1 MTLINQKKAMPLWLG
16 VILICTLN
24 FAHAGTPLTD
34 YFKDTWSTQEGLPHN
49 SINAIAQTSDGY
61 LWFATWEGVARY
73 NGRDFRFFERST
85 KTGIL
90 DSGTRTLISDDN
102 NGLWIAGARGG
113 ITYHQDNQWQPQLT
127 AQGMVNHLLKD
138 RSGNIWVAVE
148 GLGVFYRPK
157 PSTDVDSTEEVWVLK
172 NLSAYQLLEDTKGR
186 VWAATDKGLF
196 QLNGQNKQE
205 VLAPYGLSKL
215 HVYSIL
221 EMHDKSLLVATDR
234 GAYTIKDNQATLL
247 HPNLAGEAITT
258 LMQDSESNLWLGT
271 ISKGILRV
279 SKGHIETLN
288 TQSGLPNNRVLSIL
302 QDLEG
307 SIWIG
312 TNGGL
317 MRLRKAPF
325 TTWTKKRNLVGN
337 YIRSVIDVDSE
348 SVLVGSSEGLSL
360 ITNNVALDAR
370 LNSGRPVSVL
380 SFAKRREGG
389 IWVGTYLNGLM
400 LWKDKR
406 LLHHLDHDNGLP
418 SDEVRA
424 ILEDS
429 HNNLWIGTTDG
440 LVRQDASGQQ
450 RIFTRDD
457 GLPGNY
463 IMALTEDDRGQ
474 IWVGTGV
481 GVAKLT
487 SNGFEIVPIN
497 SQEGAEYAF
506 GFWVEPGYVWIA
518 TDRGLVRYNQKNEE
532 LSLVGRRS
540 GLPIDKL
547 FQVIYDGTNGL
558 WLTSNRGIW
567 RVDYHAAHAVAD
579 GRQSEIAFEHF
590 SESDGLAS
598 AQANGGSNPAA
609 VAMDNGKLWFAT
621 AKGVAMIDS
630 STISQ
635 KNTALLPLTIESISA
650 DGRDVSANQK
660 SVLPAGTN
668 RVVFTY
674 AGLGYVMSSRIE
686 YRTCLVGFEDTWAS
700 RGKNTIAE
708 YTNLAPG
715 EYQFLVSARYPYSD
729 WNTADRVYKF
739 TILPHFWQRLEVQIG
754 VALLILVI
762 LAGSLRWRFQQLQKN
777 ELRLKA
783 LVEKQTY
790 DLRQQSEDFQ
800 RQANEDELTGLPNR
814 RAFDL
819 WLSEG
824 FVQAKQQQ
832 TSLILVIMDIDHFK
846 KINDHYSHLIGD
858 QAIKSLAAQLQLIAS
873 NQVHVAR
880 WGGEEFTL
888 VIEGVD
894 DIDIAA
900 YCDNIRQSIET
911 FDYSDIATDLKMTV
925 SMGVAFVNNV
935 ESYQDLLRLADQA
948 LYRAKE
954 RGRNRVEIWHQ

>member
-138 RSGNIWVAVE
+138 SSGDTWVAVE

-157 PSTDVDSTEEVWVLK
+157 PSAVGGSTEDIWVLQ
-172 NLSAYQLLEDTKGR
+172 NLSAYRLLEDTKGR

-271 ISKGILRV
+271 ISKGILRF

-440 LVRQDASGQQ
+440 LVRLDASGQQ

-518 TDRGLVRYNQKNEE
+518 TDRGLVRYNQKSEE
-532 LSLVGRRS
+532 LSLVGRRA
-540 GLPIDKL
+540 GLPIDKF

-609 VAMDNGKLWFAT
+609 VAMENGKLWFAT

-954 RGRNRVEIWHQ
+954 RGRNRIEIWQQ

>member
-1 MTLINQKKAMPLWLG
+1 MTLINPQKVMPLWLG
-16 VILICTLN
+16 IVLICTFN
-24 FAHAGTPLTD
+24 VAHANTPVAD

-73 NGRDFRFFERST
+73 NGRDFRFFERSA

-90 DSGTRTLISDDN
+90 DSGIRTLISDDN
-102 NGLWIAGARGG
+102 NGLWVAGARGG
-113 ITYHQDNQWQPQLT
+113 ITYHQDDHWQPQP
-127 AQGMVNHLLKD
+127 AARGMVNHLLKD
-138 RSGNIWVAVE
+138 RSGNVWVAVE

-157 PSTDVDSTEEVWVLK
+157 PSIDVDSTEEVWVLK
-172 NLSAYQLLEDTKGR
+172 NLSVYRLLEDTKGQI
-186 VWAATDKGLF
+186 WAATDNGLF
-196 QLNGQNKQE
+196 KLNRDNTQE
-205 VLAPYGLSKL
+205 VLAQYGLSKL
-215 HVYSIL
+215 HIYSIL
-221 EMHDKSLLVATDR
+221 ETQNTGLLVATNR
-234 GAYTIKDNQATLL
+234 GAYTIKDDKISLL
-247 HPNLAGEAITT
+247 HPSLAGEAITT
-258 LMQDSESNLWLGT
+258 LMEDDEKDLWLGT
-271 ISKGILRV
+271 VSKGVMRFD
-279 SKGHIETLN
+279 KGHIETLN

-325 TTWTKKRNLVGN
+325 TTWTKKRALVGD
-337 YIRSVIDVDSE
+337 YVRSVIDVDAE

-360 ITNNVALDAR
+360 IRNNTAHEAR
-370 LNSGRPVSVL
+370 LNSGSPISVL

-400 LWKDKR
+400 LWKDNQ
-406 LLHHLDHDNGLP
+406 LSHYLNYVSGLP

-429 HNNLWIGTTDG
+429 HNNLWIGTTNG
-440 LVRQDASGQQ
+440 LVQKTASGQQ
-450 RIFTRDD
+450 RLFTRDD
-457 GLPGNY
+457 GLPDNY
-463 IMALTEDDRGQ
+463 IMALTEDDQGQ

-518 TDRGLVRYNQKNEE
+518 TDRGLIRYSQEDGQ
-532 LSLVGRRS
+532 LGLVGRRS

-579 GRQSEIAFEHF
+579 GRQNKIAFEHF

-621 AKGVAMIDS
+621 AKGVAMVNS

-635 KNTALLPLTIESISA
+635 KNTAHLPITIESISA
-650 DGRDVSANQK
+650 DGHVLLANK
-660 SVLPAGTN
+660 KNVLPAGTN
-668 RVVFTY
+668 RVVFNY

-686 YRTCLVGFEDTWAS
+686 YRTRLVGFESTWAS

-715 EYQFLVSARYPYSD
+715 QYQFLVSARYPYSD
-729 WNTADRVYKF
+729 WNSADQIYEI

-754 VALLILVI
+754 VALLILII
-762 LAGSLRWRFQQLQKN
+762 LAGSLRWRFKQLQKN
-777 ELRLKA
+777 ELRLQA

-846 KINDHYSHLIGD
+846 KINDHYSHLVGD

-873 NQVHVAR
+873 QQVHVAR

-894 DIDIAA
+894 DINIAA
-900 YCDNIRQSIET
+900 HCDNIRQSIET
-911 FDYSDIATDLKMTV
+911 FDYSNIATDFKMTV
-925 SMGVAFVNNV
+925 SMGVAFAHSV
-935 ESYQDLLRLADQA
+935 ESYQGLLRLADQA
-948 LYRAKE
+948 LYRAKKQ
-954 RGRNRVEIWHQ
+954 GRNRVEIWQE